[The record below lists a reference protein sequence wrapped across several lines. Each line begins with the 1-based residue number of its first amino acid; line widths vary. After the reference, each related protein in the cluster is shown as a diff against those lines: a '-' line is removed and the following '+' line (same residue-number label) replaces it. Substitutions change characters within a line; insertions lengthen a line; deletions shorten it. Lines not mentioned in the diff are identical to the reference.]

1 MTEQPT
7 KAHARNLGLERRLA
21 QTLEGEVRFDAFT
34 RGRYAT
40 DASIYQIIPQGV
52 VFPKSEADIAA
63 ALTIAAEHGVPVI
76 ARGGG
81 TSQNG
86 QPIGDALILD
96 MSRHF
101 NAIRDYDPASRTVSV
116 APGLVLEALNAHVKK
131 DGLFFPVEPSTASR
145 CTIGGMAGTNSSCS
159 P

>member
-1 MTEQPT
+1 MGHQ
-7 KAHARNLGLERRLA
+7 AAGRGAARNLGLERRLSQA
-21 QTLEGEVRFDAFT
+21 LEGEVRFDAFT

-52 VFPKSEADIAA
+52 VFPRHEQDIGA
-63 ALTIAAEHGVPVI
+63 ALQIAAEHGVAVI

-96 MSRHF
+96 LSRHF
-101 NAIRDYDPASRTVSV
+101 NGIRAFDKQARTVTV
-116 APGLVLEALNAHVKK
+116 APGLVLEALEHAAAQGRSVLPGRALDRQPLHHWRH
-131 DGLFFPVEPSTASR
+131 GR
-145 CTIGGMAGTNSSCS
+145 Q
-159 P
+159 

>member
-1 MTEQPT
+1 M
-7 KAHARNLGLERRLA
+7 
-21 QTLEGEVRFDAFT
+21 
-34 RGRYAT
+34 
-40 DASIYQIIPQGV
+40 
-52 VFPKSEADIAA
+52 
-63 ALTIAAEHGVPVI
+63 PVI

-101 NAIRDYDPASRTVSV
+101 NAIRDYDPAARTVSV
-116 APGLVLEALNAHVKK
+116 APGIVLEQLNAHVKK

-145 CTIGGMAGTNSSCS
+145 CTIGGMTGNNSSGARSLRYGKTVDNVSRMRALFHDGEPFALGES
-159 P
+159 PVGDNAVACGRAI